1 MSVFALSTNE
11 DKLDLVQE
19 QHRLS
24 LFWIVLII
32 YTHYIVSI
40 AHSIISP
47 FVNYASILT
56 HLRSLYHE
64 SFMFANL
71 KKLLLNLSCY
81 AIIIK
86 YMCFLH
92 TETDTA
98 CALKDEGKS

>member
-40 AHSIISP
+40 AHSIIS
-47 FVNYASILT
+47 L
-56 HLRSLYHE
+56 
-64 SFMFANL
+64 FA
-71 KKLLLNLSCY
+71 KSEQAHSDSLLL
-81 AIIIK
+81 II
-86 YMCFLH
+86 
-92 TETDTA
+92 
-98 CALKDEGKS
+98 S